1 MSDATIIS
9 LFLQGAA
16 LGLTAAIT
24 PGTFQTY
31 LISETLTGGFRKAAP
46 IAFAPLI
53 SDIPI
58 IILTLL
64 LLNQLPEYFLRFVSL
79 AGGLFALY
87 LAWRLWN
94 SWRRGTEVKIDDE
107 QPQKGSLWRGVIA
120 NFLTPGPY
128 LFWTLVNGPILLA
141 AMRQSITLASAF
153 LLGFYGIMVAG
164 LLGTAY
170 VISQARRLG
179 PRVVRSLLLLSCI
192 ILVIFAGI
200 LITQGIFGRGIF

>member
-1 MSDATIIS
+1 MSNATIIS

-58 IILTLL
+58 IILTLM

-94 SWRRGTEVKIDDE
+94 SWRSGTELKIEDE
-107 QPQKGSLWRGVIA
+107 QPQKGSLLRGVIA

-128 LFWTLVNGPILLA
+128 LFWTLVNGPILLEA
-141 AMRQSITLASAF
+141 GRQSIVLGASF
-153 LLGFYGIMVAG
+153 LIGFYGIMIAG
-164 LLGTAY
+164 LLGITLLIA
-170 VISQARRLG
+170 QARRLG
-179 PRVVRSLLLLSCI
+179 PSVVRGLLLLSSL
-192 ILVIFAGI
+192 ILVVFASL
-200 LITQGIFGRGIF
+200 LIYQGVFGR